1 MGPQGADGE
10 GHPKTLLDTRCL
22 MGASLP
28 SLLLIED
35 DPDDIARVVRA
46 FKKSEL
52 KNPLVCA
59 RNFAEAKAFLGAEP
73 PHSERT
79 LPALILLDLRLPGH
93 SGLEVLAWIRA
104 QEKLGYLPV
113 VVYSGS
119 EDPSLIRR
127 SYELGANSFISKDGV
142 QDGTL
147 SERVKG
153 LLSYWLKSNLPPI
166 PDKPS

>member
-1 MGPQGADGE
+1 MG
-10 GHPKTLLDTRCL
+10 TL
-22 MGASLP
+22 LP

-35 DPDDIARVVRA
+35 NPDHIAQVVRA
-46 FKKSEL
+46 FEKSEL

-59 RNFAEAKAFLGAEP
+59 RNFVEAEAFLGAKP

-79 LPALILLDLRLPGH
+79 LPALILLDLKLPGRP
-93 SGLEVLAWIRA
+93 GLEVLAWIRA
-104 QEKLGYLPV
+104 QRNLGYIPV
-113 VVYSGS
+113 VVFSGS
-119 EDPSLIRR
+119 EDPALIRR

-153 LLSYWLKSNLPPI
+153 LLSYWLRCNLPPI

>member
-1 MGPQGADGE
+1 
-10 GHPKTLLDTRCL
+10 

-35 DPDDIARVVRA
+35 NPDDIAQVVRA
-46 FKKSEL
+46 FEKSEL

-59 RNFAEAKAFLGAEP
+59 RNYHEAKAFLEAKP
-73 PHSERT
+73 PHSERS
-79 LPALILLDLRLPGH
+79 LPALILLDLKLPGRP
-93 SGLEVLAWIRA
+93 GLEVLAWIRG
-104 QEKLGYLPV
+104 QKSLGYLPV
-113 VVYSGS
+113 VVFSGS
-119 EDPSLIRR
+119 EDPALIRR

-142 QDGTL
+142 QNGTL